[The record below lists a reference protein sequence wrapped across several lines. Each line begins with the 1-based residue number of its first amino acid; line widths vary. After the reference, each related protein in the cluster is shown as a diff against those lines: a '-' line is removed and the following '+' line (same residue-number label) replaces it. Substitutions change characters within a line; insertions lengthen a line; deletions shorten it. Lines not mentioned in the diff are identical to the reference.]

1 MKKPLILIDLDGVLN
16 SYKGD
21 YKENHIPKPQKG
33 VWEFLEDLSKNYIIK
48 IFTTRKKNLVEPWL
62 KKHNLDKYIND
73 ITNVKEPAF
82 LYVDDRSITYSGD
95 YKELQRAIIDFKPHW
110 KLKQNNDNRA

>member
-16 SYKGD
+16 SYK
-21 YKENHIPKPQKG
+21 
-33 VWEFLEDLSKNYIIK
+33 
-48 IFTTRKKNLVEPWL
+48 
-62 KKHNLDKYIND
+62 
-73 ITNVKEPAF
+73 
-82 LYVDDRSITYSGD
+82 GD

>member
-33 VWEFLEDLSKNYIIK
+33 VWEFLEDLSKNYII
-48 IFTTRKKNLVEPWL
+48 
-62 KKHNLDKYIND
+62 
-73 ITNVKEPAF
+73 
-82 LYVDDRSITYSGD
+82 
-95 YKELQRAIIDFKPHW
+95 
-110 KLKQNNDNRA
+110 